1 MVCGPSSLL
10 AEVSRASR
18 TGHGSKRI
26 DTGSP
31 SLRGPLNP
39 CALRLDLEDGF
50 DALRPKFGIAH
61 TAEPAGRG
69 YLNSA
74 RSFKSG
80 DFGGHS
86 ILEARP
92 FAPESQP

>member
-1 MVCGPSSLL
+1 MALSEALPG
-10 AEVSRASR
+10 
-18 TGHGSKRI
+18 KRQRS
-26 DTGSP
+26 TAA
-31 SLRGPLNP
+31 PLNP

-61 TAEPAGRG
+61 TAEPAGRV

-80 DFGGHS
+80 DFDGHS
-86 ILEARP
+86 H
-92 FAPESQP
+92 S

>member
-1 MVCGPSSLL
+1 M
-10 AEVSRASR
+10 
-18 TGHGSKRI
+18 GHGSRRI

-39 CALRLDLEDGF
+39 CALRLDLEDSF
-50 DALRPKFGIAH
+50 DALRPKFGIAY
-61 TAEPAGRG
+61 TGESAGRV

-80 DFGGHS
+80 DFDGHS
-86 ILEARP
+86 H
-92 FAPESQP
+92 S